1 MDLTGQVKP
10 DPRRRL
16 PSVDQLGRIVAG
28 ACPELPAW
36 AVVAA
41 SREVVGEARAELD
54 VLISRGAK
62 ESELEPLLSVSWS
75 ARAGARAGQIASRH
89 PRRVINATG
98 VVLHTN
104 LGRAPIARE
113 AAQAGA
119 DVASG
124 YSDLE
129 LDLDSGR
136 RGQRLA
142 SLARKLEVQSGAEAA
157 MAVNN
162 NAAAVLL
169 ALNTLARGREVIVSR
184 GELVEIGGSFRVPA
198 IMERAGVKLVEV
210 GTTNRTHPR
219 DYAEAI
225 GSDTALLLKVHR
237 SNFEQTGF
245 VTEVDLGGLV
255 ELGRERGIPVV
266 EDLGAGSLVDLTPHG
281 FPQEAYA
288 PGRLRTGVD
297 LICFSG
303 DKLFGGPQAGILL
316 GRSEIIEKMRANPL
330 ARALRLDKMTLA
342 ALDWTVDALLDGRG
356 EEQIPALRMMLEP
369 ASSIEA
375 RARELESRL
384 DGISEGRVRIGVEVD
399 RSPVGGGSLPGFD
412 LETRVVALRRLD
424 SGPSPEQIARRLRQ
438 APIPVLARIADDG
451 LLLDLRTVS
460 SFELEDIATSLRHA
474 LR

>member
-1 MDLTGQVKP
+1 MDLKGQVKP

-16 PSVDQLGRIVAG
+16 PSVDQLARTVAE
-28 ACPELPAW
+28 ACPELPKW
-36 AVVAA
+36 AVVTA
-41 SREVVGEARAELD
+41 SREVVQEARVELD
-54 VLISRGAK
+54 SLISQGAK
-62 ESELEPLLSVSWS
+62 ESKLELALGVGWS
-75 ARAGARAGQIASRH
+75 ARVGARASRLADRH

-113 AAQAGA
+113 AALAGA
-119 DVASG
+119 EVASG

-136 RGQRLA
+136 RGQRLD
-142 SLARKLEVQSGAEAA
+142 SLARKLEIQSGAEAA

-169 ALNTLARGREVIVSR
+169 MLNTLAQGREVIVSR

-198 IMERAGVKLVEV
+198 IMERAGVRLIEV

-245 VTEVDLGGLV
+245 VTEVDLGALV

-281 FPQEAYA
+281 FPAEAYA

-316 GRSEIIEKMRANPL
+316 GRSEMVERMRANPL
-330 ARALRLDKMTLA
+330 ARALRLDKMTLS
-342 ALDWTVDALLDGRG
+342 ALDWTVGALLEGRG
-356 EEQIPALRMMLEP
+356 KEQIPALRMLLEP
-369 ASSIEA
+369 ASSIEQ
-375 RARELESRL
+375 RARELEPRL
-384 DGISEGRVRIGVEVD
+384 RAIANGRVRIGVEVD
-399 RSPVGGGSLPGFD
+399 RAPVGGGSLPGFE

-424 SGPSPEQIARRLRQ
+424 SGPGPEPIARRMRE
-438 APIPVLARIADDG
+438 APVPVLSRIRDDA

-460 SFELEDIATSLRHA
+460 SAELEDVVESLAHA